1 MNKTILHTCQEIID
15 IFNSSRNC
23 CITIKFYKIT
33 DHNVINFIIAYFN
46 NLGFKIN
53 NNYII
58 PSANIFELILF
69 SDKTMEFDT
78 ESKIVPVDKKYHNYN
93 LSQEK
98 LIC

>member
-23 CITIKFYKIT
+23 CITIKFYKTT
-33 DHNVINFIIAYFN
+33 DYNVISFIITYFS

-53 NNYII
+53 RNYTI
-58 PSANIFELILF
+58 PSENIFELILF

-78 ESKIVPVDKKYHNYN
+78 ESKIVPVDKEYHNYN
-93 LSQEK
+93 LSQET